1 MSAAA
6 RPPEDLDVWVLAG
19 QSNMQGAGLL
29 RLAPPPDDRVWC
41 FSSAGR
47 WGRAEEPLHRP
58 WESFTAVHAEILRPK
73 LPPERRGWTNG
84 HLAREEARQ
93 RTTGVGPGL
102 SFGMAMADAL
112 GRPVG
117 LIPAAHGGTKLAAW
131 SPDRRGEGDRSLYG
145 AMLRRIERAG
155 GTLRGILWYQGE
167 SDANDGEVSAYAER
181 FDAWIAAVR
190 ADTGRADLP
199 VVAVQIGRVVRPGVQ
214 GTERAWETLRETLRT
229 LPQRTPHTAVTSAV
243 DLCLADTLH
252 LETPGQLRLG
262 RRLARLAL
270 HLAGADGGGPN
281 PQPRRLEA
289 RPQPGGLGRVCVA
302 CDHVRG
308 GWQPPRHVPGFEVRT
323 PDGKPHPVFA
333 VIEGFVEPD
342 QPAELQVLLNLPP
355 DRTAR
360 LGYGLGL
367 SPHCVAADAAD
378 MPLPAFAPRAIEGV

>member
-1 MSAAA
+1 M
-6 RPPEDLDVWVLAG
+6 LAG

-47 WGRAEEPLHRP
+47 WGRAEAPLHRP

-190 ADTGRADLP
+190 TTPARTTCRSSRCRSAGWSGPASRGRSAP
-199 VVAVQIGRVVRPGVQ
+199 GKRSARRCARSRNGR
-214 GTERAWETLRETLRT
+214 
-229 LPQRTPHTAVTSAV
+229 RTPRSPAPSTCAWPTPSTSRPRGS
-243 DLCLADTLH
+243 C
-252 LETPGQLRLG
+252 GW
-262 RRLARLAL
+262 
-270 HLAGADGGGPN
+270 AGASPGSPCTW
-281 PQPRRLEA
+281 RA
-289 RPQPGGLGRVCVA
+289 RTAAAPTRSRAGWRPARSPGGLGRVCVA

-342 QPAELQVLLNLPP
+342 RPAELQVLLNLPP